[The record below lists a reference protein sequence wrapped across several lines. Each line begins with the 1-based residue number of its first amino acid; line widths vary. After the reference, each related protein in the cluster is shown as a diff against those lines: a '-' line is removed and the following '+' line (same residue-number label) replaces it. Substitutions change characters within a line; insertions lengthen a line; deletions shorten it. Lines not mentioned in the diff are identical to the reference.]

1 MPPSLRV
8 LLLKDLLEGGQPVKA
23 STYETADSVAPL
35 VCLLGM
41 NQDIAELIP
50 QIVLQMS
57 KMCPWRSVGGV
68 HCHP

>member
-1 MPPSLRV
+1 MWEVPVYAPSLRA

-41 NQDIAELIP
+41 NQDTDAYNL
-50 QIVLQMS
+50 S
-57 KMCPWRSVGGV
+57 R
-68 HCHP
+68 